1 MPDNAAGRSTSAAS
15 RLGEA
20 LAGRYAI
27 ERELGEGGMATVYL
41 ARDLKH
47 NRHVALKV
55 LKPELA
61 AVLGSERFLAEI
73 QVTANLR
80 HPHLLPLFDSGE
92 AGGLL
97 FYVMPYVEGE
107 SLRARL
113 DREKQLPVDEAVR
126 IAVAIAGALDY
137 AHRNGVIHRDLKPA
151 NILLEDGEPVL
162 ADFGIALAI
171 SHAGGERVT
180 QTGLSLGTPQYMSPE
195 QATGDR
201 IIDGRSDLYSLSAV
215 LYEMLVGDAPHI
227 GSTAQTIIAKV
238 ISERPTSVRV
248 LRPAVPPS
256 LAAVI
261 EKGLEKLPADRW
273 ATAHE
278 FADAL
283 KAAAA
288 AVQTGAVP
296 SAASTQNA
304 PSAPAPSARR
314 RRPTSWIPWAVVAAV
329 IVAAVLW
336 NRLSSRG
343 EEQRSAVRFPL
354 TLAPNERIAT
364 TMGSTVTMSP
374 DGRMIAYSGVGGD
387 GLQRLF
393 LRSLNEI
400 RARPVPGTEDA
411 ERPFFSPDGRWL
423 GYFARGQLGKVPVS
437 GGAPVALPTL
447 RLMNGASW
455 GPNDVIV
462 VSTADH
468 LSVLSANGG
477 TPRQITQLDSAAGET
492 SQRWPRMLDDGKTIL
507 YTSWRTSLTDA
518 RIAVASIDGG
528 PTTIL
533 DLPGTFPLGVLDG
546 QLVYASVTGA
556 LMAVPFDT
564 RRMRPAGA
572 PVVVGDAVVLD
583 SDGAAKAELS
593 PSGSLIYQV
602 GRATMQIALADRNGQ
617 SRTVI
622 AEARRYE
629 FPRFS
634 PDGKRV
640 ALTVTTDTS
649 TDVWIV
655 DLASGIRTRLT
666 TGGTANDRPE
676 WSPDG
681 QRVLYD
687 SNRGGAY
694 ALWWQ
699 PADGTGAPQTL
710 LGLPGTDILEG
721 VVSHD
726 GRYLVYRTGPGDI
739 WYRRLDGDTTSHPI
753 TATPAAEYGPR
764 LSPDDRWVAYSSDES
779 GDQQVY
785 VRPFPSLGAR
795 VQVSVDGGS
804 EPVWSADGKRLY
816 YRRNRLLK
824 AATFAAT
831 PAFAVTSREELFEGD
846 FVFQAVHAEYDV
858 SPDGAHFLMLKLAG
872 SDVQTIV
879 VQNWLYELRARTATD
894 GAR

>member
-1 MPDNAAGRSTSAAS
+1 MRDEAADRSTSAAS

-113 DREKQLPVDEAVR
+113 DREKQLPVDAAVK

-171 SHAGGERVT
+171 SNAGGERVT

-201 IIDGRSDLYSLSAV
+201 VIDGRSDLYSLTAV

-248 LRPAVPPS
+248 LRPAVPPA

-261 EKGLEKLPADRW
+261 ERGLEKLPADRW

-288 AVQTGAVP
+288 LQTGAI
-296 SAASTQNA
+296 A
-304 PSAPAPSARR
+304 SAPALSSPRR
-314 RRPTSWIPWAVVAAV
+314 RQTNWIPWAVVAAV

-336 NRLSSRG
+336 NRFSSRG
-343 EEQRSAVRFPL
+343 GEPRSAVRFPL

-364 TMGSTVTMSP
+364 TMGSTVTISP
-374 DGRMIAYSGVGGD
+374 DGRLIAYSGVGSD

-393 LRSLNEI
+393 VRTLSEI

-411 ERPFFSPDGRWL
+411 ERPFFSPDGRWI
-423 GYFARGQLGKVPVS
+423 GFFARGQLGKVPVS
-437 GGAPVALPTL
+437 GGAPVAMPSL

-455 GPNDVIV
+455 GPNDMIV

-477 TPRQITQLDSAAGET
+477 APRQLTQLDSAAGET
-492 SQRWPRMLDDGKTIL
+492 SQRWPRVLDDGKTIL
-507 YTSWRTSLTDA
+507 YTSWRTNLADA
-518 RIAVASIDGG
+518 RIAVASIEGG

-546 QLVYASVTGA
+546 QLVYASATGA

-564 RRMRPAGA
+564 RRMRPSGA

-593 PSGSLIYQV
+593 PSGSLIYQI
-602 GRATMQIALADRNGQ
+602 GRATMQIVLADRNGQ

-649 TDVWIV
+649 ADVWIV

-666 TGGTANDRPE
+666 TSGTANDRPE
-676 WSPDG
+676 WSADG

-687 SNRGGAY
+687 SNRSGAY

-699 PADGTGAPQTL
+699 PADGTGAPQVL

-753 TATPAAEYGPR
+753 AASAGAEYGPR

-779 GDQQVY
+779 GEQQVY

-795 VQVSVDGGS
+795 YQVSVDGGS

-824 AATFAAT
+824 AATFTTT

-846 FVFQAVHAEYDV
+846 FIFQAVHAEYDV
-858 SPDGAHFLMLKLAG
+858 APDGAHFLLLKLAG

-879 VQNWLYELRARTATD
+879 VQNWIAELRARTAA
-894 GAR
+894 GPG